1 MKWEDMR
8 SSDNVEERSGGGG
21 PGFGGSGIKLG
32 GGAIIVVANIPFALF
47 AAVALL
53 WATGQSINVMTLGG
67 LALAV
72 GVLVVYQLGYLRLTA
87 TSQESYNVSVSAR
100 VATLMRVGLGDHIH
114 CSVFRKYPK
123 NAPPIEKLE
132 GNLGPEYRG
141 LIPIVKQN
149 VPEDYRLM
157 IGHQCRYHGRRFVH
171 LSFKNDSHLLSL
183 VIAKKGEGESFEA
196 QGLLPALVQSGIP
209 VYQSGVQ
216 RFAIDA
222 FETHGFLVYFISDLP
237 REQNAAMMIA
247 MAPSVRQLLE
257 KL

>member
-1 MKWEDMR
+1 MNESEFNQRLKVAVHSVNVPPHLEARIRSRIRADAPSRSWEFWPM
-8 SSDNVEERSGGGG
+8 
-21 PGFGGSGIKLG
+21 PA
-32 GGAIIVVANIPFALF
+32 GA
-47 AAVALL
+47 AAA
-53 WATGQSINVMTLGG
+53 I
-67 LALAV
+67 AV